1 MDLDPDK
8 VTNNMDEAVLQAEIM
23 KGFQAPQAEQ
33 EAPVAGVDA
42 MDTSGSGGGNIGVGQ
57 AQMNKDLQVMSD
69 NNQILSK
76 LKPLVNNN
84 RQWEAFNSY
93 IDLSN

>member
-8 VTNNMDEAVLQAEIM
+8 VTNNMDEAALQAEIM

-42 MDTSGSGGGNIGVGQ
+42 MDTSGAGGGNIGVGQ
-57 AQMNKDLQVMSD
+57 APVPNEQGFTGNVGQQANTQQTQATGQQQPPVGSI
-69 NNQILSK
+69 Q
-76 LKPLVNNN
+76 
-84 RQWEAFNSY
+84 
-93 IDLSN
+93 